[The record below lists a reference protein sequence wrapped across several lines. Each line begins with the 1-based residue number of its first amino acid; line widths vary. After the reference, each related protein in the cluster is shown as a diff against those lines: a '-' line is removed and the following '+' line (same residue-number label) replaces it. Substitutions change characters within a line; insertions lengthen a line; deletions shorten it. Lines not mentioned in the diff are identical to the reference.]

1 LALSQAPP
9 PAVIAI
15 AMKRPTTITPI
26 SRPPSASTLSRP
38 TMTGTTIGIREG
50 RIISFCAAAVTIA
63 TVLPYSG
70 FSVPSMIPGC
80 SRNCLRTSSTTW
92 PAARPTASIASAAKR

>member
-1 LALSQAPP
+1 ML
-9 PAVIAI
+9 
-15 AMKRPTTITPI
+15 
-26 SRPPSASTLSRP
+26 
-38 TMTGTTIGIREG
+38 
-50 RIISFCAAAVTIA
+50 

-92 PAARPTASIASAAKR
+92 PPARPTASIASAANR